1 MGVIEIKQITEVAE
15 ALKLEDVQRQAWGM
29 EEVEILPGRFLH
41 GLQFN
46 GSCLYGAFDG
56 DRIVGFVFGLL
67 GTIENLENRIDQVAA
82 ARLQMYSA
90 IMGVIG
96 PYQGQGIGYRLKL
109 AQREFA
115 LRIGVRLITWTY
127 DPLESRNAYLNMS
140 KLGAVCHRYFRD
152 FHGVLGGIN
161 AGVPTDRFYVEWWIT
176 SNRVKGK
183 LSNKRSPL
191 GFDAY
196 HTGGATL
203 VNQVKEF
210 DDELPV
216 PSEEFSRSEGN
227 ILIVEIPGS
236 FQRVK
241 QQDMALALAWREH
254 TRQIFEYYIDRHYL
268 VTDLVRGSDKDD
280 HGGSYYILTHGDA

>member
-1 MGVIEIKQITEVAE
+1 MSAIEIRQITEVAD
-15 ALKLEDVQRQAWGM
+15 ALELEDVQRLTWGM
-29 EEVEILPGRFLH
+29 EDLEILPGRFLH

-90 IMGVIG
+90 IMGVLG

-127 DPLESRNAYLNMS
+127 DPLESRNAYFNMA
-140 KLGAVCHRYFRD
+140 KLGAVCHRYYRD
-152 FHGVLGGIN
+152 FHGELGGIN
-161 AGVPTDRFYVEWWIT
+161 AGLLTDRFYVEWWVT

-183 LSNKRSPL
+183 LSKKRAPL
-191 GFDAY
+191 SFDAY
-196 HTGGATL
+196 HNGGATL
-203 VNQVKEF
+203 VNQVTRL
-210 DDELPV
+210 DNGLPV
-216 PSEEFSRSEGN
+216 PPEEFARSEAN
-227 ILIVEIPGS
+227 ILMVEIPGA
-236 FQRVK
+236 FQDIKK
-241 QQDMALALAWREH
+241 QNMSLAVAWREH
-254 TRQIFEYYIDRHYL
+254 TRQIFEYYFDRHYL
-268 VTDLVRGSDKDD
+268 VTDLVRGLEKDNLYS
-280 HGGSYYILTHGDA
+280 SYYILSYGDA